1 MQLEDLSVC
10 WKSEDGWQPRLSVSA
25 SLYHSLLHPL
35 SLSFCVSAVGGKS
48 QFYCHYLWNC
58 IPRRWM
64 LSLIFMTSREA
75 QSPPKLFNMDA
86 VEADTYTH
94 IHNTQK
100 HSRGVHTETHGH
112 KCTPAHL
119 QTPTHVHTFR
129 FFSFFFC
136 PKDNAWLVFCSCW
149 WWWVVVTVLLSV
161 GLMHYNTVLPCCVNS
176 LSLLIENMEASHLA
190 WYTSAL

>member
-1 MQLEDLSVC
+1 
-10 WKSEDGWQPRLSVSA
+10 
-25 SLYHSLLHPL
+25 
-35 SLSFCVSAVGGKS
+35 
-48 QFYCHYLWNC
+48 
-58 IPRRWM
+58 M

-129 FFSFFFC
+129 VFFVFFLPQRQC
-136 PKDNAWLVFCSCW
+136 MAG
-149 WWWVVVTVLLSV
+149 VLLLLMMMSGSDSATLSRVDALQHSAAMLRKFSV
-161 GLMHYNTVLPCCVNS
+161 SPH
-176 LSLLIENMEASHLA
+176 
-190 WYTSAL
+190 